1 MFLSQYVGYSS
12 QLMDSVSG
20 VGVLDKGFAVLNELV
35 AGPLSLSLI
44 VERTKIP
51 RATSHRLLTALE
63 HHGAVRRNDNG
74 DYCLGPTLAGLGRA
88 ATEQFPF
95 LRVARDIATQIRD
108 RTGESVQ
115 VFVPETDGRRCVVSL
130 ESPNGLRWIVP
141 EGSLFPLHRGSA
153 GKVLSGARLSAGGWI
168 ESVEERVKGVASVSA
183 PVVNADGDV
192 IAALS
197 ISGPLERMGQQPG
210 AKFGAVVVKAAR
222 QLSDFIA
229 P

>member
-1 MFLSQYVGYSS
+1 
-12 QLMDSVSG
+12 MDSVSG
-20 VGVLDKGFAVLNELV
+20 VGVLDKGFAVLNALV
-35 AGPLSLSLI
+35 DGPLSLAGV
-44 VERTKIP
+44 VERTGIP

-63 HHGAVRRNDNG
+63 HHGAIRRNDSG

-88 ATEQFPF
+88 ATQQFPF
-95 LRVARDIATQIRD
+95 LTFARDVATQIRD

-153 GKVLSGARLSAGGWI
+153 GKVLTGSRLSAGGWI

-183 PVVNADGDV
+183 PVIDSHGDV
-192 IAALS
+192 VAALS
-197 ISGPLERMGQQPG
+197 VSGPLERMGAQPG
-210 AKFGAVVVKAAR
+210 AKFGSVVVKGAR
-222 QLSDFIA
+222 QLSAFIA
-229 P
+229 S